1 MEQQA
6 LGKHIREER
15 LKLNLTQEKLA
26 EDVNLSTA
34 YIGQIER
41 GERSLTLENLAAVAN
56 RLGVT
61 IDYLLSDSIIP
72 DSDGQYQLW
81 CQLMNG
87 RTEGQKALAINK
99 VSILWDIVCKFQ
111 ILFKLIGWNNF
122 KHRQIPRLTLR
133 QMIRNACNC
142 RGSFSFLHI
151 HPIQLLFLHLA

>member
-1 MEQQA
+1 MQLVSFTYTICIGREPHGATA

-61 IDYLLSDSIIP
+61 IDYLLSDSIVP

-87 RTEGQKALAINK
+87 RTEGQKALAINM
-99 VSILWDIVCKFQ
+99 V
-111 ILFKLIGWNNF
+111 
-122 KHRQIPRLTLR
+122 TL
-133 QMIRNACNC
+133 MFNYLDEN
-142 RGSFSFLHI
+142 S
-151 HPIQLLFLHLA
+151 